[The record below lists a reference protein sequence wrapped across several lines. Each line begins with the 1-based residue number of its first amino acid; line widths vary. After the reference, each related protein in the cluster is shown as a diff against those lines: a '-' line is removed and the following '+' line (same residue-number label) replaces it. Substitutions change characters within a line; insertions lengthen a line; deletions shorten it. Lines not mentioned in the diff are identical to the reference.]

1 MIKAL
6 RRLWLLAVWVV
17 LGTQSRDN
25 FAGRGKSCFTTDLVV
40 TKGGQSDE
48 RAACSAR
55 FHPSKKK
62 CPVRL
67 LKA

>member
-48 RAACSAR
+48 RQPVPLDFTPPKRSAQ
-55 FHPSKKK
+55 
-62 CPVRL
+62 
-67 LKA
+67 